1 MDKLR
6 IKTNVFKKIY
16 HLLDKK
22 DKLTLLVSMTCMLIA
37 SACDL
42 LNPFFFAQIIN
53 NISNPLNYDLT
64 GALNPNAIEWYLLGV
79 MGGLA
84 IFGILANSLAV
95 IVSSKVAIRMSARM
109 RLKTFSNTQFLSAV
123 DMDAI
128 GGNSIIT
135 RITSDA
141 TQVEQFFIG
150 FNTFAI
156 KAVSLI
162 IGGFVLSIYQLTT
175 ITNAESSVWMILIS
189 YVSIFIFF
197 GIAGFLIKK
206 AMPYFSGTRTALD
219 VNNTIMNENIV
230 GNKLI
235 RIYNL
240 EKKQG
245 KRYEK
250 GNSNLRTLSIKADRI
265 MAFLMPAAFFFIN
278 ISFVV
283 VYLFA
288 GLYAWNSNPSE
299 IKNTMKLIG
308 IILSFTQYLMLIM
321 LGLILI
327 SQFGYLFSRG
337 KVCAGRMFEVMDKK
351 TSINFDENGN
361 KIENGKIKLKNV
373 AFAYHASEDGKN
385 KNVIQNINLEIPNG
399 SSLGVIGQTGS
410 GKSTFVHLITR
421 LYDVTHGSIEISDHN
436 IKTISQDSMRENISI
451 SLQDKVLLY
460 GTIKSNILIGNPNA
474 SDEEIV
480 EAAKNAEAWEFINTK
495 EEKLLSRVEQRGSN
509 LSGGQKQRI
518 SIARALLKKSK
529 ILIFDDSTSA
539 LDTITEK
546 KILNNLKKNYKDVTK
561 IIVSQKI
568 KSIQNCDQ
576 IIVLSDG
583 KISQQ
588 GTHAELIKNEK
599 GIYRKIY
606 DSQNTSLE
614 GTS

>member
-288 GLYAWNSNPSE
+288 GLYAWNSNPAE
-299 IKNTMKLIG
+299 IENTMKLIG

-495 EEKLLSRVEQRGSN
+495 EDKLLSKVEQRGSN

>member
-1 MDKLR
+1 MGQLKV
-6 IKTNVFKKIY
+6 KANVFKKIY
-16 HLLDKK
+16 HLLDRK

-42 LNPFFFAQIIN
+42 LNPYFFALIIN
-53 NISNPLNYDLT
+53 NIANPLNYVNN
-64 GALNPNAIEWYLLGV
+64 ALNPDVIKWYLLGI

-84 IFGILANSLAV
+84 IFGISANSLAV

-109 RLKTFSNTQFLSAV
+109 RLKTFANTQFLSAV

-162 IGGFVLSIYQLTT
+162 LGGFILSIYQLTT
-175 ITNAESSVWMILIS
+175 IQGAEASIWTILIS

-206 AMPYFSGTRTALD
+206 AMPYFTGTRNALD
-219 VNNTIMNENIV
+219 INNTIMNENIV

-240 EKKQG
+240 EKNQG
-245 KRYEK
+245 KRYKK

-288 GLYAWNSNPSE
+288 GLYAWNSNPADTE
-299 IKNTMKLIG
+299 KTMQLIG

-321 LGLILI
+321 LGLILV

-351 TSINFDENGN
+351 TSIKFDENGS
-361 KIENGKIKLKNV
+361 KIETGNIKLKNV
-373 AFAYHASEDGKN
+373 AFAYHESEDGKN
-385 KNVIQNINLEIPNG
+385 KNVIQNINLDIPNG

-421 LYDVTHGSIEISDHN
+421 LYDVTQGSIEISNHN

-460 GTIKSNILIGNPNA
+460 GTIKSNILIGNPEA
-474 SDEEIV
+474 SDEEIIQ
-480 EAAKNAEAWEFINTK
+480 AAKNAEAWEFINTK
-495 EEKLLSRVEQRGSN
+495 EDKLLSKVEQRGSN

-546 KILNNLKKNYKDVTK
+546 KILNNLSKNYKDVTK

-568 KSIQNCDQ
+568 KSIQSCDQ
-576 IIVLSDG
+576 IIVLNDG
-583 KISQQ
+583 KIAQQ
-588 GTHAELIKNEK
+588 GTHSELIKDEK

-614 GTS
+614 GV